1 MDIKDVKKVT
11 ISGCGTEGSQ
21 ISSMVAYKGFETTV
35 WLRSEGSIDRAKP
48 RLESVRKQILGEL
61 DAWKADRGE
70 YCRGLSDEKDLTDEQ
85 IDQLRAQ
92 AEERLSHIRL
102 TASAEEAFSDADV
115 VIECIITRTLPR
127 SARSTRRSRASC
139 PRRRCSS
146 LTRRPSCQAPL
157 PMRPVALTAT

>member
-11 ISGCGTEGSQ
+11 IAGCGTEGSQ

-102 TASAEEAFSDADV
+102 TTSAEEAFSDADV
-115 VIECIITRTLPR
+115 VI
-127 SARSTRRSRASC
+127 
-139 PRRRCSS
+139 
-146 LTRRPSCQAPL
+146 
-157 PMRPVALTAT
+157 